1 MPDKKKDPR
10 VAREPAELF
19 FEEWAEAMDLD
30 FDTAFMDEDDVNGFN
45 KQKNKVV
52 KALMDG
58 SAKLNDD
65 KEIVYTARNGRS
77 AHKEAI
83 TFRER
88 TGRSAMKMDGKKKGQ
103 DVHKLYAIMA
113 DMAGLH
119 EKDFAGMV
127 GIDAKFC
134 ETICVLLMD

>member
-1 MPDKKKDPR
+1 MSELKI
-10 VAREPAELF
+10 VREQAEVF
-19 FEEWAEAMDLD
+19 FDEWAEAMDLD
-30 FDTAFMDEDDVNGFN
+30 FDPEFMDEDDINGFN
-45 KQKNKVV
+45 KQKSKVV
-52 KALMDG
+52 KAFMDG
-58 SAKLNDD
+58 SAALNEDQ
-65 KEIVYTARNGRS
+65 EIVYTPRNKKS
-77 AHKEAI
+77 AYKEAI